1 MTLLLE
7 LKYLVYKVSTAWDAG
22 SSPCYIDRSYKK
34 KSVPYFFSMLG
45 SRRQGMAEDKGKD
58 IYKGFIFILI
68 YNLSCYIYL
77 RVKFSLKNVRMFNQH
92 LYFCYCSELRI

>member
-22 SSPCYIDRSYKK
+22 SSPCYIDRSYIKK
-34 KSVPYFFSMLG
+34 KISSLFFFSMLG
-45 SRRQGMAEDKGKD
+45 SRRQGMAEDKAKD

-68 YNLSCYIYL
+68 YNLAG
-77 RVKFSLKNVRMFNQH
+77 
-92 LYFCYCSELRI
+92 